1 MKRNPSI
8 LSYQS
13 AADTLYEPSALS
25 VISTDRLAE
34 AFIRIDRQLRDGF
47 SRILLITVLEKVK
60 IILCEPLQSGMP
72 MTADQQKAFLME
84 SGFNNPKAQLLSSM
98 SMKDFYQLIESKI
111 ESDHSNELKFIDAF
125 LVQLELK
132 IIEDVRINIMNI
144 QFDKNVDKLVD
155 EKLKTL

>member
-60 IILCEPLQSGMP
+60 IILSG
-72 MTADQQKAFLME
+72 
-84 SGFNNPKAQLLSSM
+84 
-98 SMKDFYQLIESKI
+98 
-111 ESDHSNELKFIDAF
+111 
-125 LVQLELK
+125 
-132 IIEDVRINIMNI
+132 
-144 QFDKNVDKLVD
+144 
-155 EKLKTL
+155 TL